1 MKQKDNWLLCLLP
14 PPPLEMIII
23 NEEKGK
29 SNLADENEDSNQGH
43 KKENYSSCLASQEK
57 GVYWSTVAACYVFGP
72 QFVYFH

>member
-29 SNLADENEDSNQGH
+29 SNLADENEDS
-43 KKENYSSCLASQEK
+43 KDMKRKIL
-57 GVYWSTVAACYVFGP
+57 VVA
-72 QFVYFH
+72 